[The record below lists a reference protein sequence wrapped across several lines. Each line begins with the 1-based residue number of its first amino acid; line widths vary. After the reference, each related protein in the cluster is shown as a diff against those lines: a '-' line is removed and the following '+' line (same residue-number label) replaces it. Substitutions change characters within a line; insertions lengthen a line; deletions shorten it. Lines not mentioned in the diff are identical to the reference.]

1 MRHATPLTLLMF
13 AALPLAAQDAP
24 DPRAAQP
31 ERPTLA
37 THAYAVAPGY
47 AELETGGEWDHSG
60 GSPDGLVFPVLLK
73 LGLLPRLQLGLQTT
87 LLQPPGSTL
96 GLGDPSALLKLQLLE
111 GAPLLGDFA
120 VLGGLKLPVVSPL
133 RGTETTDGTVLL
145 ISSHQFGAVGLDLN
159 LGYTRRSG
167 DGSAAPRNATVATIA
182 AGWPLKGR
190 LGFTAELFTLPH
202 TSGPAGAPTAV
213 ALLGGPTFRLTPA
226 CVLDVGGIVKLAGD
240 QPDALYAGLTWNLGR
255 WRR

>member
-1 MRHATPLTLLMF
+1 MRYASLSILFGL

-47 AELETGGEWDHSG
+47 AELETGGEWDHTG
-60 GSPDGLVFPVLLK
+60 GLPNGLVFPFLLK
-73 LGLLPRLQLGLQTT
+73 LGLAPRVQLGLQTAVV
-87 LLQPPGSTL
+87 QPPGSTL
-96 GLGDPSALLKLQLLE
+96 GLGDPSAVLKLQLLE

-120 VLGGLKLPVVSPL
+120 VLGGVKLPVVSAP
-133 RGTETTDGTVLL
+133 RGSETTDGTVLL
-145 ISSHQFGAVGLDLN
+145 ISSHQFGAVSLDVN

-167 DGSAAPRNATVATIA
+167 DGTAAPRNATLATLA
-182 AGWPLKGR
+182 AGWPLQGG
-190 LGFTAELFTLPH
+190 LGFTAELFTLPR
-202 TSGPAGAPTAV
+202 TTGPAGAPTAV
-213 ALLGGPTFRLTPA
+213 ALLGGPTFRLTPE
-226 CVLDVGGIVKLAGD
+226 CVLDVGGIVKLTGD